1 MVGAVVEG
9 VADHQVVSTDLR
21 VVDMEVMGV
30 GAAMATLAEHV
41 DILEAAEDITVATV
55 DIMAEHGDILEA
67 AEDIMAEHGDILEAA
82 EDIMAGRGDI
92 LEAAEDITVAT
103 VDTMAVA
110 EDIMGPTVDIMAGVI
125 EDFSDMAVGDSV
137 LDLTWIHFYM
147 DILIILILIIPI
159 LIHPIIILRK
169 TRI

>member
-1 MVGAVVEG
+1 VVGAVVEG

-21 VVDMEVMGV
+21 VVGMEVMGV

-67 AEDIMAEHGDILEAA
+67 AEDI
-82 EDIMAGRGDI
+82 
-92 LEAAEDITVAT
+92 TVAT
-103 VDTMAVA
+103 VDIMAVA

-125 EDFSDMAVGDSV
+125 EDFSDTAVGDSV

-147 DILIILILIIPI
+147 DILITQILIITILIILILIIPI